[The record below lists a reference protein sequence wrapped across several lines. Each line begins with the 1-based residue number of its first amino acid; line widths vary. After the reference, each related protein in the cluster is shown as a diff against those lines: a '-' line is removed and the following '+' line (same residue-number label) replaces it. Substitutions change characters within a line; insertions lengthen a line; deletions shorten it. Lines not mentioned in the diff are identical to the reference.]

1 VLGLPFAWHENRCRS
16 GVKKT
21 CVIRLDKGGIL
32 CYIDSMM
39 YDFGNEPKQ
48 DWTITF
54 NDGSTAN
61 YYQMTA
67 YEAIRI

>member
-1 VLGLPFAWHENRCRS
+1 
-16 GVKKT
+16 
-21 CVIRLDKGGIL
+21 
-32 CYIDSMM
+32 MM

-67 YEAIRI
+67 FEALRISANDWWGLKHPVAWAPLERVSVWDLEY